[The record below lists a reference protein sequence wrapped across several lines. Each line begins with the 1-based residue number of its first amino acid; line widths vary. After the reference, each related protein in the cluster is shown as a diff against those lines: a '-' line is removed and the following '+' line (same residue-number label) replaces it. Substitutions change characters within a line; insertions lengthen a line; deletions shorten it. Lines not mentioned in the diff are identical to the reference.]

1 MKHELFSRF
10 KDIVA
15 KKIVEI
21 SNNFYLFIFCFYSCK
36 ICFAAQAQ
44 TGIILLPMLQKNM
57 RFFFDEKTKKS
68 LSSIKVKKKK
78 QTQERSHKDAH
89 MARTKKMSKTEF

>member
-68 LSSIKVKKKK
+68 LSSIKVKKKTNSGK
-78 QTQERSHKDAH
+78 KSQRRTYGTHKKDV
-89 MARTKKMSKTEF
+89 EN